1 MIQQQQWYMERRILI
16 VDENNHGTVQV
27 SIPESSETDSKIYES
42 ADALIY
48 ALWVDKPY
56 RCQGVAK
63 KLLETAEREAKRMG
77 CRKVALEW
85 DRRESKEWTLQWY
98 ERLGYVE
105 KSFGHHTSLLVKDL

>member
-1 MIQQQQWYMERRILI
+1 MIQHQQWYTEKRILI
-16 VDENNHGTVQV
+16 VDENKHGTVQI
-27 SIPESSETDSKIYES
+27 SIPGNVEEDSKIYES

-56 RCQGVAK
+56 RRQGVAK
-63 KLLETAEREAKRMG
+63 KLLESAEREAKRMG

-105 KSFGHHTSLLVKDL
+105 KSFGRYSCLLTKKL

>member
-16 VDENNHGTVQV
+16 VDENKHGTVQV
-27 SIPESSETDSKIYES
+27 SIPEYSESKIDEY

-56 RCQGVAK
+56 RCKGVAK
-63 KLLETAEREAKRMG
+63 KLLESAEREAKRMG

-85 DRRESKEWTLQWY
+85 DRRESKEWTLRWY

-105 KSFGHHTSLLVKDL
+105 KSFGNYSSLLVKEL